1 MHTSSIEN
9 YTNTLVA
16 VGGPSFCCEVL
27 AFLYDCCAGPIL
39 LPRDLLSCSLRLRDF
54 RFTGF
59 SFRESNKGR
68 YKRNAT
74 DAGGNS
80 GKLANPHK
88 RMGLKS

>member
-1 MHTSSIEN
+1 MSSIEN

-16 VGGPSFCCEVL
+16 VGGPSYRCEVL

-39 LPRDLLSCSLRLRDF
+39 LPRQMSCSIRLMRDF

-88 RMGLKS
+88 RMSLKA